1 MKRAR
6 PQESTLPYPRHSCSA
21 AAEASGVWEDFE
33 VALHAADS
41 VMMSSSKRLRQL
53 KIQTN
58 QALKKPPAPPFIWHE
73 PIDVLNAALE
83 ATTAVTGCA
92 SPAFDF
98 KTDPEL
104 MFAWIRDTVIK
115 YGDEC
120 RQEGRELERESS
132 EPRMRPEV
140 AGEALSLMSR
150 LNELLSD
157 PR

>member
-1 MKRAR
+1 VLGTQLSNMKRGR
-6 PQESTLPYPRHSCSA
+6 QLESTLPSPRDSS
-21 AAEASGVWEDFE
+21 EDFE
-33 VALHAADS
+33 VALKAADA
-41 VMMSSSKRLRQL
+41 VMISSSKRLRQL
-53 KIQTN
+53 RIQTN

-83 ATTAVTGCA
+83 AATAVTGCA

-104 MFAWIRDTVIK
+104 MFAWVRDTVIK

-120 RQEGRELERESS
+120 RQEGRELEREAS

-140 AGEALSLMSR
+140 TGEALSLMSR

>member
-6 PQESTLPYPRHSCSA
+6 HSDSTLPYPRDSCSA
-21 AAEASGVWEDFE
+21 TDGTSSVWEDFE
-33 VALHAADS
+33 VALQAADS
-41 VMMSSSKRLRQL
+41 VMMRSSKRLRQL